1 MTIRGQVALTQRFQ
15 PSNDHQ
21 DEFEYLQIMRTST
34 FEDEDIGVLA
44 DDLDLVGQALV
55 CDGQALNPAPSEEES

>member
-1 MTIRGQVALTQRFQ
+1 
-15 PSNDHQ
+15 
-21 DEFEYLQIMRTST
+21 MRTST